1 MQLGLIGLGKM
12 GFNMRE
18 RLRQAGHEVIGFD
31 PRPEVSDVPSLEGL
45 AQALGASRVVWV
57 MVPSGQVTHD
67 TIVGL
72 ADVLSAGDLVIDGGN
87 SHYREDAPHC
97 EILAAKGIKFIDAGV
112 SGGIWGRTEG
122 YGLMVGGLESDVKQ
136 AMPIFDALRPVGPRE
151 DGFVHAGPV
160 GAGHFT
166 KMVHN
171 GIEYALMTAYAEG
184 YELLTA
190 ADLVEDPQAVVQA
203 WSNGTVV
210 RSWLQQLLARAL
222 KDDPGL
228 SRIAGYTEDSGEG
241 RWTVEEAIRLRV
253 PVPAIAASLFARFQS
268 RQTES
273 PTMKA
278 VAALRAQFGGH
289 AVKRSSADS
298 G

>member
-18 RLRQAGHEVIGFD
+18 RLREGGHEVVGFD
-31 PRPEVSDVPSLEGL
+31 PRPEVSDVATLAALAESL
-45 AQALGASRVVWV
+45 QSPRVVWV
-57 MVPSGQVTHD
+57 MVPSGPITKE
-67 TIVGL
+67 TITSL
-72 ADVLSAGDLVIDGGN
+72 AEVLSEGDLVIDGGN
-87 SHYREDAPHC
+87 SRYTEDKPHA
-97 EILAAKGIKFIDAGV
+97 ELLSEKGIAFIDAGV
-112 SGGIWGRTEG
+112 SGGIWGLTEG
-122 YGLMVGGLESDVKQ
+122 YGLMVGGSDADVAR
-136 AMPIFDALRPVGPRE
+136 AMPIFDTLRPPGPVE

-184 YELLTA
+184 YEVLA
-190 ADLVEDPQAVVQA
+190 AEPLVKDPQAVYQA
-203 WSNGTVV
+203 WTNGTVV
-210 RSWLQQLLARAL
+210 RSWLQQLLAKAL
-222 KDDPGL
+222 KEDPNL
-228 SRIAGYTEDSGEG
+228 AEISGYTEDSGEG

-253 PVPAIAASLFARFQS
+253 PVPSIAAALFARFLS
-268 RQTES
+268 RQDDS

-278 VAALRAQFGGH
+278 VAALRNQFGGH
-289 AVKRSSADS
+289 AVKRVGLS